1 MMQKAFLIAL
11 AALMWPRGVEA
22 AADAPFIEKQFSRID
37 SSLAQLVALPQ
48 ARMKEVAPF
57 DDAAKQVLAKYPEIA
72 SVMRTNS
79 KGIVVNC
86 VWRANG
92 ETKIHADVSGFEW
105 YSAPAKTLDTYYGKL
120 HKENSRS
127 FLIWSRP
134 LFINTTIGGRRF
146 GGVIA
151 VSLDVTLCFNRFA
164 AAAHGPFKVLLGG
177 KSFYYISWNDNIAY
191 DETRFSIPGD
201 IQFTLRVPK
210 KGNDHVQGAAL
221 IGGMGKK
228 ENAPALKGPVPDTIE
243 TARKPAAHPAT
254 FDKQEPK
261 TETDPEMQAV
271 PVSPP
276 AHHAGQASMILRVA
290 GAGAIILVGFCLWL
304 IISTLRKQRLAPLG
318 EEKIPSGSLSVV
330 PETNEQSTELEVDAV
345 KSEGDAAAGIQPAYV
360 DIPAFVPAGVR
371 ERIAA
376 EDLWQPL
383 VQPTA
388 FSPAQETAPEEVGI
402 EGTKIPETAEQGA
415 YNEVAGEMRAE
426 ITDEQRNEIYKKEL
440 ESMTAAIRQ
449 QLIDNEMAGLIE
461 KLRRQFSDELHR
473 HIAETM
479 TATIEE
485 QERKAVE
492 KEVAEKVRA
501 EEYEAIRRD
510 ERRKLSESVR
520 ASLAEEESGRLAAEA
535 MENLKNEIV
544 AKVRA
549 GEEDA
554 FVARA
559 RDELAAEIHDRLL
572 EEEKERIVR
581 QQRQKLETDLYA
593 EVSQQQR
600 DSIRETVIAQITEEE
615 HQRIDAGLRKTIL
628 ENEKKRIIDEES
640 PAFREEIRK
649 QLRDSERDAM
659 HSTVRD
665 EIYSETVQAI
675 KQNLEDKYRTV
686 VEEKMREL
694 KVMLQKK
701 TKSDI
706 STAISADYDRLMEHI
721 EQLSASLTN
730 IEALQSLSQTIT
742 LLSDE
747 KKKYKY
753 LNLNSAQTESLLEY
767 LKRVHNRLNIFFDKV
782 DESVRNLML
791 YLGSVKNKLEDN
803 E

>member
-1 MMQKAFLIAL
+1 MMQKAFLIAI
-11 AALMWPRGVEA
+11 AALLWSNGVDA
-22 AADAPFIEKQFSRID
+22 AADAPFIEKQFFRID

-86 VWRANG
+86 AQRANG
-92 ETKIHADVSGFEW
+92 ETKTRADVSGLEW
-105 YSAPAKTLDTYYGKL
+105 YSAPKNTMNPYYGKL

-127 FLIWSRP
+127 FLAWSRP
-134 LFINTTIGGRRF
+134 LFINTAIGGRRF

-164 AAAHGPFKVLLGG
+164 AAVNRPFEILLDG
-177 KSFYYISWNDNIAY
+177 KKFYYISWNDGIAY
-191 DETRFSIPGD
+191 DETRFLIPGD
-201 IQFTLRVPK
+201 IQFSLRVPK
-210 KGNDHVQGAAL
+210 KNNGHEQEAAL
-221 IGGMGKK
+221 IGRADKK
-228 ENAPALKGPVPDTIE
+228 EKVPDLKVAVPDTSE
-243 TARKPAAHPAT
+243 TVRKPVIHPAT
-254 FDKQEPK
+254 SDKQELKADTVP
-261 TETDPEMQAV
+261 ETQALT
-271 PVSPP
+271 VSSP
-276 AHHAGQASMILRVA
+276 AHHAGQASMILRIA
-290 GAGAIILVGFCLWL
+290 GAVAIILVGFCLWL
-304 IISTLRKQRLAPLG
+304 IISTLRKQRSAPLG
-318 EEKIPSGSLSVV
+318 EEKIPSGSLSAV
-330 PETNEQSTELEVDAV
+330 PDINEQAAELEVDAV
-345 KSEGDAAAGIQPAYV
+345 KSEVDAATGIQPAYAN
-360 DIPAFVPAGVR
+360 IPALVSIAECSPQPLEQVTVPAP
-371 ERIAA
+371 E
-376 EDLWQPL
+376 
-383 VQPTA
+383 
-388 FSPAQETAPEEVGI
+388 QEPVPDEVEI
-402 EGTKIPETAEQGA
+402 EGAEIRETAEQGLYDDVSGEMRA
-415 YNEVAGEMRAE
+415 EMRAE

-461 KLRRQFSDELHR
+461 KLRRQFSEELHQ

-479 TATIEE
+479 TASIEE

-501 EEYEAIRRD
+501 EEYETIRRD
-510 ERRKLSESVR
+510 EHRKLSESVR

-535 MENLKNEIV
+535 LEDLKKEI
-544 AKVRA
+544 
-549 GEEDA
+549 
-554 FVARA
+554 
-559 RDELAAEIHDRLL
+559 AA
-572 EEEKERIVR
+572 
-581 QQRQKLETDLYA
+581 T
-593 EVSQQQR
+593 VSQQQR
-600 DSIRETVIAQITEEE
+600 DSIRKTVIAQIMEEE

-628 ENEKKRIIDEES
+628 ENERKRIIDEES
-640 PAFREEIRK
+640 PVFREEIRK
-649 QLRDSERDAM
+649 QLRDSELDAM
-659 HSTVRD
+659 HSTVHD

-686 VEEKMREL
+686 VEEKMAEL

-753 LNLNSAQTESLLEY
+753 LNLNTAQTESLLEY
-767 LKRVHNRLNIFFDKV
+767 LKRVQNRLNIFFDKV

-791 YLGSVKNKLEDN
+791 NLGSVKNKLDDN